1 MEVQAPL
8 FLSKMEPIPE
18 EVTEKRQDMAE
29 KKNSLFLY
37 SLGNSRNFIRYYRKR
52 IIVVL
57 VLSAFIILSLAF
69 ADRPA
74 DWQDKPGFMN
84 GITFSWLD
92 DILSG
97 GVAQEVADQVQIH
110 YDESGAIQIGS
121 YHVPGISNVVHAAN
135 DMCKGIAVLFIIITF
150 FLSLLS
156 MRSMDQMDE
165 EFTRRM
171 IMMVLGFGLAYFSM
185 PMSFTV
191 ANVGSELAHKIA
203 DAGNLAA
210 EPDAL
215 GAMGAVKGIIY
226 DETHV
231 EAYDHAA
238 GGVDYVGPIDKIQTW
253 GENAMT
259 SFGYMIQL
267 FIPWLA
273 MKAVR
278 AVVFMVVWGRAFEI
292 MALATFSPLAFME
305 VPDVHHV
312 GRGPG
317 MRFIK
322 NMLAL
327 SISGA
332 VIVFITLMANAI
344 DIAILNQII
353 AGAGNG
359 FGTVMS
365 GIMSMVVIGLAEVG
379 MVTKSQ
385 QVARTVVGMG

>member
-1 MEVQAPL
+1 
-8 FLSKMEPIPE
+8 
-18 EVTEKRQDMAE
+18 MAD
-29 KKNSLFLY
+29 KKESLFLH
-37 SLGNSRNFIRYYRKR
+37 SLKNGRHFVKHYRRR
-52 IIVVL
+52 ITVILSVL
-57 VLSAFIILSLAF
+57 TLLILSAAF
-69 ADRPA
+69 AERPA

-121 YHVPGISNVVHAAN
+121 YSVPGISSVVHAAN
-135 DMCKGIAVLFIIITF
+135 DMCKGIAVLFIIVTF

-171 IMMVLGFGLAYFSM
+171 IMMVVGFGMAYFSM
-185 PMSFTV
+185 TLSFTV

-203 DAGNLAA
+203 EAGNLAA
-210 EPDAL
+210 EPDAMN
-215 GAMGAVKGIIY
+215 AVEAVKGVIY

-231 EAYDHAA
+231 EAYDHAE
-238 GGVDYVGPIDKIQTW
+238 GGIDYVGPIDKIQTW

-267 FIPWLA
+267 FVPWLA

-359 FGTVMS
+359 FGSVMG

>member
-1 MEVQAPL
+1 M
-8 FLSKMEPIPE
+8 
-18 EVTEKRQDMAE
+18 TKRKE
-29 KKNSLFLY
+29 SLFLH

-52 IIVVL
+52 IAVL
-57 VLSAFIILSLAF
+57 AAAVIILLMLPVF
-69 ADRPA
+69 ADRPT

-121 YHVPGISNVVHAAN
+121 YRVPGIMGVVRAAN
-135 DMCKGIAVLFIIITF
+135 DMSKGIAVLFLIITF
-150 FLSLLS
+150 FLSQLS
-156 MRSMDQMDE
+156 MRSMEQMDE
-165 EFTRRM
+165 EFTRRL
-171 IMMVLGFGLAYFSM
+171 IMMVVGFGMAYFSM
-185 PMSFTV
+185 TISFTV

-215 GAMGAVKGIIY
+215 NAVEAVKGVIY

-231 EAYDHAA
+231 EAYDHAE

-267 FIPWLA
+267 FVPWLA

-359 FGTVMS
+359 FSSVMG